1 MNEERLKG
9 RLENAERALLLC
21 KNRDQA
27 DAIAA
32 DIHELK
38 AKLFYGRRRTNYHRD
53 KHRAFQR
60 TRSGL

>member
-1 MNEERLKG
+1 MNEDRLKG

-21 KNRDQA
+21 TDRDRA
-27 DAIAA
+27 DAIRA

-60 TRSGL
+60 TGAGQ